1 MEHSNEWELIKL
13 QREHDSKR
21 DVRQWVLI
29 LVLIASLLASNLA
42 WIWYINQFDYVSE
55 GICIEAEQ
63 DGEGNN
69 IVGGGDIDYGA
80 ENQGNY
86 SQSADNAQE

>member
-21 DVRQWVLI
+21 DFRQWVLI
-29 LVLIASLLASNLA
+29 LVLIASLVASNLA
-42 WIWYINQFDYVSE
+42 WLCYINQFDYVSE
-55 GICIEAEQ
+55 EICIEAEQ

-80 ENQGNY
+80 ESQGNY
-86 SQSADNAQE
+86 SQGADNAQE

>member
-13 QREHDSKR
+13 QREHDNKR
-21 DVRQWVLI
+21 DFRQWVLI
-29 LVLIASLLASNLA
+29 LVLIASLVISNLA
-42 WIWYINQFDYVSE
+42 WLWYINQLDYVSE
-55 GICIEAEQ
+55 EICIEAEQ

-80 ENQGNY
+80 ESQGNNQEGA
-86 SQSADNAQE
+86 SNAQE

>member
-29 LVLIASLLASNLA
+29 LILIASLVASNLA

-55 GICIEAEQ
+55 EVMIEQ

-69 IVGGGDIDYGA
+69 VVGGGDINYGA
-80 ENQGNY
+80 EDNY
-86 SQSADNAQE
+86 SQSASNAQE

>member
-21 DVRQWVLI
+21 DFRQWILI
-29 LVLIASLLASNLA
+29 LVLIASLVASNLA
-42 WIWYINQFDYVSE
+42 WLWYINQFEYAYDE
-55 GICIEAEQ
+55 IMIEQ

-69 IVGGGDIDYGA
+69 VVGGGDVTYGA
-80 ENQGNY
+80 EDNY
-86 SQSADNAQE
+86 SQGENYSQE

>member
-21 DVRQWVLI
+21 DFRQWVLI
-29 LVLIASLLASNLA
+29 LVLIASLVASNLA
-42 WIWYINQFDYVSE
+42 WIWYINQFEYAYDE
-55 GICIEAEQ
+55 IMIEQ

-69 IVGGGDIDYGA
+69 VVGGGDVNCGA
-80 ENQGNY
+80 EDNY
-86 SQSADNAQE
+86 SQGADNAQE

>member
-21 DVRQWVLI
+21 DFRQWVLI
-29 LVLIASLLASNLA
+29 LVLIASLVISNLA
-42 WIWYINQFDYVSE
+42 WIWYINQFEYAYDE
-55 GICIEAEQ
+55 IMIEQ

-69 IVGGGDIDYGA
+69 VVGGGDVNYGA
-80 ENQGNY
+80 EDNY
-86 SQSADNAQE
+86 SQGENNSQE

>member
-21 DVRQWVLI
+21 DFRQWVLI
-29 LVLIASLLASNLA
+29 LVLIASLVASNLA
-42 WIWYINQFDYVSE
+42 WLWYINQFEYVSE
-55 GICIEAEQ
+55 EICIEAEQ

-69 IVGGGDIDYGA
+69 IIGGGNVNYGA
-80 ENQGNY
+80 ESQGNY
-86 SQSADNAQE
+86 SQGENNSQD

>member
-21 DVRQWVLI
+21 DLRQWVLI
-29 LVLIASLLASNLA
+29 LILIASLIASNLA
-42 WIWYINQFDYVSE
+42 WIWYINQFDYAYDE
-55 GICIEAEQ
+55 IMIEQ
-63 DGEGNN
+63 DSEGNN
-69 IVGGGDIDYGA
+69 VVGGGDINYGA
-80 ENQGNY
+80 EDNY

>member
-21 DVRQWVLI
+21 DFRQWVLI
-29 LVLIASLLASNLA
+29 LVLIASLVISNLA
-42 WIWYINQFDYVSE
+42 WIWYINQFEYVSE
-55 GICIEAEQ
+55 EICIEAEQ

-69 IVGGGDIDYGA
+69 IIGGGNVNYGA
-80 ENQGNY
+80 ESQGDNKEG
-86 SQSADNAQE
+86 ADNAQE

>member
-21 DVRQWVLI
+21 DFRQWVLI
-29 LVLIASLLASNLA
+29 LVLIASLVISNLA
-42 WIWYINQFDYVSE
+42 WIWYINQFEYVSE
-55 GICIEAEQ
+55 EICIEAEQ

-69 IVGGGDIDYGA
+69 IVGGGDIDYGP
-80 ENQGNY
+80 ESQGNY
-86 SQSADNAQE
+86 SQGAYNAQK